1 MPVSLVVVN
10 RIEKIAR
17 IDDGRIG
24 SMLKEP
30 IYAMIADS
38 IQWLQSI
45 ISPGL
50 SSADRFQPFDRKL
63 VSVWLAAFGRAFPT
77 FSLGF

>member
-1 MPVSLVVVN
+1 
-10 RIEKIAR
+10 
-17 IDDGRIG
+17 
-24 SMLKEP
+24 LKEP

-45 ISPGL
+45 ISPGP
-50 SSADRFQPFDRKL
+50 SSADHFQPFDRKL